1 MTSARS
7 GPLRRT
13 AALLAGLL
21 LGGCT
26 LSPALA
32 PTQPSGVTQQRM
44 MRLLERALRQLN
56 IEKLKQQS
64 VTVEVFYHAGPE
76 ALIKEFAV
84 TWLRAQ
90 GVRTVS
96 DSSE

>member
-21 LGGCT
+21 LGACT

-32 PTQPSGVTQQRM
+32 PTQPSGVTQQL
-44 MRLLERALRQLN
+44 MRRSLNAPPTATARAKLDKFTVLLIFGFTL
-56 IEKLKQQS
+56 
-64 VTVEVFYHAGPE
+64 
-76 ALIKEFAV
+76 
-84 TWLRAQ
+84 
-90 GVRTVS
+90 S
-96 DSSE
+96 DVDEHE